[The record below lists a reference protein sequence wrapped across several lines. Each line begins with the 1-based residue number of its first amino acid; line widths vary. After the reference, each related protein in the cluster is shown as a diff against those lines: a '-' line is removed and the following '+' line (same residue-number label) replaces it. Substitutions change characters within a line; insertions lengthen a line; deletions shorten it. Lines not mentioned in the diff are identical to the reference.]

1 MSRIFGPVI
10 SALEITT
17 FCWFPPDRLETGCS
31 GLAISMPSR
40 LTKSRA
46 PLASAFR
53 HRVLSQLYNHVVPSM
68 GLDPLPDDSIDRLG
82 KIAEETYPRSEA
94 ADYIALRDRR
104 TIGMLE
110 SRE

>member
-1 MSRIFGPVI
+1 
-10 SALEITT
+10 
-17 FCWFPPDRLETGCS
+17 
-31 GLAISMPSR
+31 
-40 LTKSRA
+40 
-46 PLASAFR
+46 
-53 HRVLSQLYNHVVPSM
+53 M

-94 ADYIALRDRR
+94 ANYIALRDRR